1 MSADMKR
8 TLAEASLDNLHDIIV
23 PEPIGIF
30 PLAPGWIVL
39 ILLFL
44 TLLFHFG
51 WQKYMLYI
59 KAQYRRD
66 AIAELETLTEN
77 SREDTLLLLS
87 LAKRVGISAYGR
99 ERIATLRNDAWWD
112 FMQSHSKTEIEA
124 GLREEIDKAL
134 YAEKPLDDADYR
146 ALFLQIER
154 WITTHK
160 GAGDV

>member
-1 MSADMKR
+1 MSADMNR

-30 PLAPGWIVL
+30 PLAPGWTVL

-51 WQKYMLYI
+51 WQKYTLYK

-66 AIAELETLTEN
+66 AIAELESLREN
-77 SREDTLLLLS
+77 SMEDILSLLS

-99 ERIATLRNDAWWD
+99 ERIATLTEDAWWD
-112 FMQSHSKTEIEA
+112 FMQSHSKAEIQA
-124 GLREEIDKAL
+124 DLREQIDKVL
-134 YAEKPLDDADYR
+134 YAEKPLDDADYS

-154 WITTHK
+154 WISTHR
-160 GAGDV
+160 GAEDV

>member
-1 MSADMKR
+1 MSADMNR

-23 PEPIGIF
+23 PEPIGFF

-51 WQKYMLYI
+51 RQKYLHYQ
-59 KAQYRRD
+59 KEQYRRD
-66 AIAELETLTEN
+66 ALEALESLTEN
-77 SREDTLLLLS
+77 GQENTLALLS

-99 ERIATLRNDAWWD
+99 ETLAALSDAHWWD
-112 FMQSHSKTEIEA
+112 FVQAHSKAEVDTSLRSRIE
-124 GLREEIDKAL
+124 KAL
-134 YAEKPLDDADYR
+134 YAGSPLDENTYR
-146 ALFLQIER
+146 TLFFQVET

-160 GAGDV
+160 GAEDV